1 MGNAQQSEDEVLAEV
16 LNGIHA
22 HNFKVIPDG
31 GDSYKVAKAL
41 FAGKVSGTWV
51 HDVPHHGDLPVGDGE
66 HHKYFVSQLKLSD
79 GKLRTFVCV
88 SMTVRFYKL
97 GQGHREAARIA
108 GYFEVQDFQAAEEI
122 LEPLAL
128 ALVPFNVVREM
139 EEMEDIAD
147 LI

>member
-1 MGNAQQSEDEVLAEV
+1 MGSAQTSNEQHLSEVLDS
-16 LNGIHA
+16 IHA
-22 HNFKVIPDG
+22 HTFKVIPDG

-41 FAGKVSGTWV
+41 FAGKVNGTWV

-66 HHKYFVSQLKLSD
+66 FHKYFVSQLTLSD
-79 GKLRTFVCV
+79 GKERTFVCV
-88 SMTVRFYKL
+88 SMTTRFYKL

-108 GYFEVQDFQAAEEI
+108 GYFEVADFAAAEEV

-128 ALVPFNVVREM
+128 ALVPFNTVREM
-139 EEMEDIAD
+139 EELADIAD